1 MQAALHAP
9 QALLRRPEI
18 PGPGCHAATRTLPA
32 KTSKVTALMPIF
44 PREEEARED
53 GHLKMLLKVGMK
65 KNKGTKLDT
74 AESDLKFWNGPISN

>member
-18 PGPGCHAATRTLPA
+18 PGPGCHAATRKLPA
-32 KTSKVTALMPIF
+32 KASKVTALMPIC

-53 GHLKMLLKVGMK
+53 GHPK
-65 KNKGTKLDT
+65 KLRKIGIKAVFYPYL
-74 AESDLKFWNGPISN
+74 WP